1 MDRTAMPAPEPS
13 TPERVPSERLEELDA
28 LRGLAALSVM
38 AFHYTHILPRFVHLA
53 EPPPFEIVYGYFG
66 VELFFMISGFVIL
79 LTLERTKYAA
89 DFVVSRAARLYPAF
103 WAALLVTFT
112 VGALFPLEAQH
123 YTGGQLLINATML
136 ADYLKVEDI
145 DSVYWSLSYE
155 IGFYFSMFLLFVTG
169 QLKRIEW
176 FAAAWLSLSAI
187 FILHPEYLP
196 HPLHYLLTINNYTHL
211 FVFGILAYRIRR
223 KGATPVRLAIIA
235 AAAGLAFLRLSPLQ
249 SAMVIALMATFS
261 LGVFGKLKFLK
272 HPALLWLG
280 AVSYPLYL
288 THQML
293 GYRVVAWLTAAGAP
307 FLAAI
312 AVTAVAALTL
322 AGAIHYAVE
331 KPSQRAVK
339 AWWKGRAFFLRGSVD
354 AP

>member
-1 MDRTAMPAPEPS
+1 MSAPEPLAK
-13 TPERVPSERLEELDA
+13 TETRLEELDA
-28 LRGLAALSVM
+28 LRGIAAVSVM
-38 AFHYTHILPRFVHLA
+38 AFHYTHILPRVVALS

-79 LTLERTKYAA
+79 LTLERTKHAA

-103 WAALLVTFT
+103 WTALLITFT
-112 VGALFPLEAQH
+112 VGALFPLASQH
-123 YTGGQLLINATML
+123 YTAAQFAVNATML
-136 ADYLKVEDI
+136 ADYLKVEDV

-155 IGFYFSMFLLFVTG
+155 IGFYFSMFLLYIFG

-176 FAAAWLSLSAI
+176 FAAVWLALSAA
-187 FILHPEYLP
+187 FILYPKYLP

-211 FVFGILAYRIRR
+211 FVFGIVAYRIR
-223 KGATPVRLAIIA
+223 KEGAAPARLAIVA
-235 AAAGLAFLRLSPLQ
+235 AAAGMAFLRLPPLQ
-249 SAMVIALMATFS
+249 SAMVLALMALFS
-261 LGVFGKLKFLK
+261 LAVFGKLKFLK

-293 GYRVVAWLTAAGAP
+293 GYRLVAWLTGAGAP

-312 AVTAVAALTL
+312 FATAAAMIGL
-322 AGAIHYAVE
+322 ASAIHVLVE

-339 AWWKGRAFFLRGSVD
+339 ALWKGRAFFLRGSVD